1 MTTHGK
7 KNRSIPA
14 VITAVLA
21 AVTVVAVCIAVGSV
35 YITPGEIFSIF
46 GHKLFGRPL
55 PPDFDM
61 SRLSILWN
69 IRIPRVF
76 MSFFVG
82 GALSVSGAVMQS
94 VLKNPLASSYTLGV
108 SSGASLGVVIVMV
121 SEISVPFLGSFL
133 SPAAGFISGF
143 MTVMAVLLLSSV
155 LERGGRNN
163 TVILIGMVL
172 SLFLNAVTTLI
183 ASFNTKH
190 QARISIWQTGS
201 FAGKNMTHVLIMAVV
216 SAVSLAVLMFF
227 SRELDILTFGD
238 EQGASMGVSVK
249 RVKNIVLAV
258 TALLTGVAVSF
269 SGIIGF
275 IDLIAP
281 HVVRKVC
288 GNSNRIVLPMT
299 MIAGGTFMALADL
312 VARTILS
319 PREIAVG
326 AVTAIIG
333 APFFAYVYFRGR
345 RNAHVRGN

>member
-1 MTTHGK
+1 MAKHKKTTGF
-7 KNRSIPA
+7 IPA
-14 VITAVLA
+14 IIIASVI
-21 AVTVVAVCIAVGSV
+21 AVTVVTVCIAVGSV
-35 YITPGEIFSIF
+35 YISPREIFAIF
-46 GHKLFGRPL
+46 GHKIFGRPL
-55 PPDFDM
+55 PADFDM

-108 SSGASLGVVIVMV
+108 SSGASLGVVLVMV
-121 SEISVPFLGSFL
+121 SEITVPALGGFL
-133 SPAAGFISGF
+133 SPAAGFAAGF
-143 MTVMAVLLLSSV
+143 MTVMAALLLSSV
-155 LERGGRNN
+155 LEKGGRNN

-190 QARISIWQTGS
+190 QARISIWQAGS
-201 FAGKNMTHVLIMAVV
+201 FAGKNMTHVLIMAIVCVV
-216 SAVSLAVLMFF
+216 SVVLLLFF

-238 EQGASMGVSVK
+238 EQGASMGVPVK
-249 RVKNIVLAV
+249 RIKNIVLAL

-281 HVVRKVC
+281 HVVRRVF
-288 GNSNRIVLPMT
+288 GNSNKIVIPMT
-299 MIAGGTFMALADL
+299 MITGGTFMALADL
-312 VARTILS
+312 AARTILS

-345 RNAHVRGN
+345 RNTHVRGN

>member
-1 MTTHGK
+1 M
-7 KNRSIPA
+7 
-14 VITAVLA
+14 
-21 AVTVVAVCIAVGSV
+21 
-35 YITPGEIFSIF
+35 
-46 GHKLFGRPL
+46 
-55 PPDFDM
+55 
-61 SRLSILWN
+61 
-69 IRIPRVF
+69 
-76 MSFFVG
+76 
-82 GALSVSGAVMQS
+82 SGAVMQS

-108 SSGASLGVVIVMV
+108 SSGASLGVVLVMV
-121 SEISVPFLGSFL
+121 SEITIPFLGSFL

-143 MTVMAVLLLSSV
+143 MTVMAALLLSSV

-201 FAGKNMTHVLIMAVV
+201 FAGKNMTHVLIMASV
-216 SAVSLAVLMFF
+216 SMISLACLIFF

-238 EQGASMGVSVK
+238 EQAASMGVQAK
-249 RVKNIVLAV
+249 RVKNTVLAV
-258 TALLTGVAVSF
+258 TALLTGTAVSF

-281 HVVRKVC
+281 HVVRKIY
-288 GNSNRIVLPMT
+288 GNSNRIVLPMS
-299 MIAGGTFMALADL
+299 MITGGTFMALADL

-345 RNAHVRGN
+345 REANVRGD